1 MTFGE
6 KLKKLRNENR
16 LTQDELAERLYV
28 TRTAISKWETDKG
41 YPNIESLKAIASFFS
56 ITVDDLLSSD
66 EILTIAEE
74 DQKQARKRFIDL
86 IFGLLDICNSLLL
99 FLPLFAASKVLFPF
113 SLLLPLLV
121 SAVFLNQPFPN
132 LYPRHYLPI
141 TYCAFKYPVPN
152 YVNFIIIS
160 HLNMRIIP
168 KIRNHFN
175 LFKSLFRRKN
185 KSFFLYFIGN
195 HILCPFPFFYQ
206 NKSNY
211 TFK

>member
-66 EILTIAEE
+66 EILTIADEE
-74 DQKQARKRFIDL
+74 QKRERKRFIDL

-99 FLPLFAASKVLFPF
+99 FLPLFASKGGDVIKGSSLLMLSGVSDYLKIAYFAIVIGAVAFGILTLALSGCKANVWIRSKIKISLAFGVLAVLIFMISLQPYAAVFAF
-113 SLLLPLLV
+113 SLFVIKVILLL
-121 SAVFLNQPFPN
+121 
-132 LYPRHYLPI
+132 
-141 TYCAFKYPVPN
+141 
-152 YVNFIIIS
+152 
-160 HLNMRIIP
+160 
-168 KIRNHFN
+168 
-175 LFKSLFRRKN
+175 RKN
-185 KSFFLYFIGN
+185 
-195 HILCPFPFFYQ
+195 
-206 NKSNY
+206 
-211 TFK
+211 

>member
-66 EILTIAEE
+66 EILTIADEE
-74 DQKQARKRFIDL
+74 QKQARKRFIDL

-99 FLPLFAASKVLFPF
+99 FLPLFASKGGDVIKGSSLLMLSGVSDYLKIAYFAIVIGAVAFGILTLALSGCKANVWIRSKIKISLAFGVLAVLIFMISLQPYASVFAF
-113 SLLLPLLV
+113 SLLIIKVVLL
-121 SAVFLNQPFPN
+121 L
-132 LYPRHYLPI
+132 
-141 TYCAFKYPVPN
+141 K
-152 YVNFIIIS
+152 
-160 HLNMRIIP
+160 
-168 KIRNHFN
+168 FN
-175 LFKSLFRRKN
+175 KA
-185 KSFFLYFIGN
+185 
-195 HILCPFPFFYQ
+195 
-206 NKSNY
+206 
-211 TFK
+211 

>member
-41 YPNIESLKAIASFFS
+41 YPNIESLKAIARFFS

-99 FLPLFAASKVLFPF
+99 FLPLFASKSGDVIKESSLLMLSGVSDYLKIAYFAVVIGTVAFGILTFVFSGCTAKAWKRSKIKISLALGVLSVLLFMISLQPYASVFAF
-113 SLLLPLLV
+113 SLLIIKVVLL
-121 SAVFLNQPFPN
+121 L
-132 LYPRHYLPI
+132 
-141 TYCAFKYPVPN
+141 K
-152 YVNFIIIS
+152 
-160 HLNMRIIP
+160 
-168 KIRNHFN
+168 FN
-175 LFKSLFRRKN
+175 KA
-185 KSFFLYFIGN
+185 
-195 HILCPFPFFYQ
+195 
-206 NKSNY
+206 
-211 TFK
+211 

>member
-66 EILTIAEE
+66 EILTIADEE
-74 DQKQARKRFIDL
+74 QKQARKRFIDL

-99 FLPLFAASKVLFPF
+99 FLPLFASKSGDVIKESSLLMLSGVSDYLKIAYFVIVVGTVVFGILTLVFSGCKANVWIRSKIKISLALGVLSVLLFMISLQAYAAVFAF
-113 SLLLPLLV
+113 SLLIIKVVLLLKFTK
-121 SAVFLNQPFPN
+121 A
-132 LYPRHYLPI
+132 
-141 TYCAFKYPVPN
+141 
-152 YVNFIIIS
+152 
-160 HLNMRIIP
+160 
-168 KIRNHFN
+168 
-175 LFKSLFRRKN
+175 
-185 KSFFLYFIGN
+185 
-195 HILCPFPFFYQ
+195 
-206 NKSNY
+206 
-211 TFK
+211 

>member
-66 EILTIAEE
+66 EILTIADEE
-74 DQKQARKRFIDL
+74 QKQARKRFIDL

-99 FLPLFAASKVLFPF
+99 FLPLFASKGSDVIKGSSLLMLSGVSDYLKIVYFAIVIGAVVFGILTLVFSGCTSNIWIRSKTKISLVLGVLSVLLFMISLQPYASVFAF
-113 SLLLPLLV
+113 SLLIIKVVLL
-121 SAVFLNQPFPN
+121 L
-132 LYPRHYLPI
+132 
-141 TYCAFKYPVPN
+141 K
-152 YVNFIIIS
+152 
-160 HLNMRIIP
+160 
-168 KIRNHFN
+168 FN
-175 LFKSLFRRKN
+175 KA
-185 KSFFLYFIGN
+185 
-195 HILCPFPFFYQ
+195 
-206 NKSNY
+206 
-211 TFK
+211 